1 MLGPM
6 LLTWHN
12 LSYYQELM
20 RGLRAAIA
28 ERRLDTHASAIRAGW
43 AREEPT

>member
-1 MLGPM
+1 M

-12 LSYYQELM
+12 LSYYQALM
-20 RGLRAAIA
+20 RGLRAAIV
-28 ERRLDTHASAIRAGW
+28 ERRLDSFASAVRAGW